1 MQLTANLAKPAG
13 STVKARVSI
22 GAAVF
27 CFMICG
33 FTLNVAVAE
42 EPVAVEESAAV
53 EFLQQ
58 VATAEF
64 TQRLLVKLVE
74 RCPQAKPLAEVEM
87 DELRMVVKDKTGL
100 SYLEILRVYIDN
112 HSVREKIAES
122 LQALET
128 SQVACD
134 SLDFKMYHHA
144 RVLEFKQAKQW
155 MIAAEKLALAGDR

>member
-1 MQLTANLAKPAG
+1 MQLTANLVKLVGSAAKG
-13 STVKARVSI
+13 STSI
-22 GAAVF
+22 GAALF
-27 CFMICG
+27 CCLLG
-33 FTLNVAVAE
+33 AFTLNAASAE
-42 EPVAVEESAAV
+42 EPVVTEAGPAV

-74 RCPQAKPLAEVEM
+74 RCPQAKTLAEVEM

-112 HSVREKIAES
+112 HSVREKITES
-122 LQALET
+122 LQALEAN
-128 SQVACD
+128 QVACD

-144 RVLEFKQAKQW
+144 RMLEFKQAKQW
-155 MIAAEKLALAGDR
+155 MIDAEKVALAGDR